1 MVEIGKFNTLRIL
14 KKVDFGVYLDGEDLG
29 EILLPIRYVPEK
41 YTIDDLIQV
50 FIYFDSEDLIIA
62 TTEKPYALV
71 GEFAF
76 LKVVSESSIGAFL
89 DWGLPKDLLVPF
101 REQKQKMKEGQSYIV
116 FIYLDSKSN
125 RIAASS
131 KLDKF
136 LDKQGVE
143 YQEGQAVDL
152 LIGNQTDIGYQA
164 IINNAHQG
172 ILYKNEVFQP
182 LKRGQEIKGFI
193 KKIREDK
200 KIDLCL
206 HKPGYEKVDDLSEK
220 ILQKIEKEGG
230 YISLTDRSSPQIIY
244 EWFGVSKKTFKK
256 AIGALYKKRI
266 ISMEAD
272 GIQLIKKVL

>member
-1 MVEIGKFNTLRIL
+1 MVEIGKFNNLRIL

-29 EILLPIRYVPEK
+29 EILLPNRYVPEK
-41 YTIDDLIQV
+41 CTIDDRIRV
-50 FIYFDSEDLIIA
+50 FIYFDSEDLVIA

-76 LKVVSESSIGAFL
+76 LKVISESSVGAFL
-89 DWGLPKDLLVPF
+89 DWGLQKDLLVPF
-101 REQKQKMKEGQSYIV
+101 REQKQKMKEGESYIV
-116 FIYLDSKSN
+116 FVYLDHKSN

-136 LDKQGVE
+136 LDKQVVE
-143 YQEGQAVDL
+143 YQEGQTVDL
-152 LIGNQTDIGYQA
+152 VIVNQTDIGYQA
-164 IINNAHQG
+164 IINNTHRG

-193 KKIREDK
+193 KKVREDK

-206 HKPGYEKVDDLSEK
+206 YKPGYEKIDDLSKK
-220 ILQKIEKEGG
+220 IVQIIEKEGG
-230 YISLTDRSSPQIIY
+230 YISLTDKSSPQIVY
-244 EWFGVSKKTFKK
+244 QWFGVSKKTFKK

-266 ISMEAD
+266 ISVEAD